1 MSVFVFFWAGED
13 FFLDFSLLFDK
24 ETAHIGDIT
33 STLLLRPRNSF
44 PLILLPINNSLIR
57 HITHRKQKL
66 IRIMLLKSTQLI
78 LIINPVNRIFIVLN
92 VLIQFDKGQLL
103 SHFAVIVSFADYA
116 PLVDL
121 VRVDKVGKTQKRFQ
135 LLLLNLY
142 CKIALPLLPISI
154 IELLAQ
160 SNLHLDIR
168 VYLFLLTFE

>member
-1 MSVFVFFWAGED
+1 
-13 FFLDFSLLFDK
+13 
-24 ETAHIGDIT
+24 
-33 STLLLRPRNSF
+33 
-44 PLILLPINNSLIR
+44 
-57 HITHRKQKL
+57 
-66 IRIMLLKSTQLI
+66 
-78 LIINPVNRIFIVLN
+78 VLN
-92 VLIQFDKGQLL
+92 VLIQLDKGQLL

-121 VRVDKVGKTQKRFQ
+121 VRVDKVGKTQKRLQ

-168 VYLFLLTFE
+168 VYLFLLTFEKIFEAKLETYSYAEIFDYILFGAFLAGKFILHKVLDLLLY